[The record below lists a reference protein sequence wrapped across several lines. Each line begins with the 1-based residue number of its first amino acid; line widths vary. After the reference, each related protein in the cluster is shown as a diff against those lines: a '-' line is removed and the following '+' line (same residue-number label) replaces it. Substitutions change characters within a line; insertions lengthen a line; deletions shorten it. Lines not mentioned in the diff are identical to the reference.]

1 MPEKPTSR
9 WKMPLVAALAAVTV
23 TVLIPLV
30 PAAARAQTVVPSR
43 GADPRVDYPSMALLG
58 PWDDRNYKL
67 TADDLKVL
75 AENESELKDPIPVFY
90 RIELRRTVPGMP
102 RTGVGQYARSALQVF
117 ILKYGGYQ
125 VDGKLYREAV
135 WRNGRFEVVLEDGI
149 TQEEL
154 EHRALTG
161 DVRVTSPTGGAESAI
176 KIHPTDVNKVV
187 AGSNGPG
194 SGQRMHFSTNG
205 GTTWTAAAALPLG
218 ATCCD
223 PTVDWSADGTKA
235 YTATLGGCGA
245 LCNVWVYRSDNG
257 GQTWNGL
264 ESLTPGDP
272 RRELTASNT
281 SDKEFIHVDKHATS
295 PFKDNLYVTWHDNN
309 TMRFSRSTDFAN
321 TFSANLTLS
330 TGSTESGIGSDITT
344 DKSGNVY
351 YFWPAFNSRRILV
364 RKSTNGGVSF
374 APTVQVATTQ
384 DGFDFAIPS
393 METRRAFI
401 YVAADAD
408 LTDGAFANSIYAA
421 WTDSTAAESGTPANN
436 HARIQVGFSR
446 DGGATWTITT
456 PHETTNLNTV
466 DRFHPWLA
474 VGPDGKVYVLY
485 YDTRRDAA
493 RLAVDIFYSISS
505 DGAQTWSA
513 PVRLTSVISPQVDTG
528 FEWGDYNGLD
538 VVGTQLLGIYTDNR
552 NEAGGGTDSVDVYA
566 VGVQIGGGPGNTAP
580 TVTITAP
587 ADGHTVTEGTSINFT
602 GSATDTEDGDLSGS
616 INWSSSID
624 GALGTGASINAVL
637 TIGVHTVTASATDSG
652 SLSGTDTITVTVN
665 GAMATT
671 AFISLGGQDGY
682 VTESGENTNTGGSA
696 STTGSGDTGLRVG
709 DTSADRQ
716 IKTIVSFNTS
726 AIPDNATILSA
737 TLRLRRG
744 SVTGT
749 NPFTT
754 HGTCRADIST
764 AFGAAV
770 GLAAVDFH
778 AIANASA
785 VATLSNPAA
794 NGDWAEGA
802 LNAAG
807 LNLVNKTGT
816 TQLRVS
822 FTLDDNDDNGNDYV
836 GFFSGENVTPE
847 NRPQLV
853 VMYQNN

>member
-1 MPEKPTSR
+1 MLEKPRTRR
-9 WKMPLVAALAAVTV
+9 WRTTPLVAAL
-23 TVLIPLV
+23 I
-30 PAAARAQTVVPSR
+30 AAALAPALAGAQPVVQSR
-43 GADPRVDYPSMALLG
+43 GVDPRVDYPSLARLG

-75 AENESELKDPIPVFY
+75 AENESELKDPVPVFY
-90 RIELRRTVPGMP
+90 RVELRRAVPGML
-102 RTGVGQYARSALQVF
+102 RTGPGQYPRSALQVF

-135 WRNGRFEVVLEDGI
+135 WRNGRFEVMLEDGI

-154 EHRALTG
+154 EQRALAG
-161 DVRVTSPTGGAESAI
+161 DVRVTSPTGGAESTI
-176 KIHPTDVNKVV
+176 EIHPTNVNRVI

-194 SGQRMHFSTNG
+194 TGQRMHFSTDG
-205 GTTWTAAAALPLG
+205 GSTWSAAAALPLG

-245 LCNVWVYRSDNG
+245 VCNVWVYRSDDL

-264 ESLTPGDP
+264 ESVTPGDP

-281 SDKEFIHVDKHATS
+281 SDKEFIHVDKHPSS
-295 PFKDNLYVTWHDNN
+295 PFKDNVYVTWHDSNVLK
-309 TMRFSRSTDFAN
+309 FSRSTDFAN
-321 TFSANLTLS
+321 TFSANLTIS
-330 TGSTESGIGSDITT
+330 SGTTESGIGSDITT

-351 YFWPAFNSRRILV
+351 YFWPAFNSQRILV

-384 DGFDFAIPS
+384 DGFDFPIPS

-408 LTDGAFANSIYAA
+408 LTDGTFANSIYAA
-421 WTDSTAAESGTPANN
+421 WTDTTAAASGTPANN

-446 DGGATWTITT
+446 DGGATWTVTT
-456 PHETTNLNTV
+456 PHSTANQTTV

-474 VGPDGKVYVLY
+474 VGPDGKVYVLF
-485 YDTRRDAA
+485 YDTQRDPA

-513 PVRLTSVISPQVDTG
+513 PVRLTSVISPQIDTG

-538 VVGTQLLGIYTDNR
+538 VVGSQLLGIYTDNR
-552 NEAGGGTDSVDVYA
+552 NEAGGGADSVDVYA
-566 VGVQIGGGPGNTAP
+566 VGVQLGGGPGNNPP
-580 TVTITAP
+580 TVDITAP
-587 ADGHTVTEGTSINFT
+587 ASGTTVTEGTSINFT
-602 GSATDTEDGDLSGS
+602 GTASDIEDGDLTSG
-616 INWSSSID
+616 INWSSNVD
-624 GALGTGASINAVL
+624 GALGTGGSISVVL
-637 TIGVHTVTASATDSG
+637 TVGVHTITASVTDSG
-652 SLSGTDTITVTVN
+652 SITATDIITVTVA
-665 GAMATT
+665 GTGTAT
-671 AFISLGGQDGY
+671 FVSLGGQDGY
-682 VTESGENTNTGGSA
+682 VTESGETTNQGGSA
-696 STTGSGDTGLRVG
+696 STTGSGDSGLRVG

-744 SVTGT
+744 SLTGT

-754 HGTCRADIST
+754 HGTCRADISS
-764 AFGAAV
+764 AFAAAV
-770 GLAAVDFH
+770 GLAPVDFH
-778 AIANASA
+778 AIANASG

-794 NGDWAEGA
+794 NGDWAEGT

-807 LNLVNKTGT
+807 ISLVNETGT
-816 TQLRVS
+816 TQFRVS
-822 FTLDDNDDNGNDYV
+822 FTLDDNDDSGNDYV
-836 GFFSGENVTPE
+836 GFFSGENATPA

-853 VMYQNN
+853 VTYQTN